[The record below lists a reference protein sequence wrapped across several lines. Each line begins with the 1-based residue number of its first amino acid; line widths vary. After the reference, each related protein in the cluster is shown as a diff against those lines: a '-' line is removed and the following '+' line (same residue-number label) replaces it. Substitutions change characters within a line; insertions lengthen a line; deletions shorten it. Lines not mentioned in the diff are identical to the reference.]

1 MPRPLNIALVEDNP
15 DDVLLMQELLKG
27 TQLQYF
33 LTVLKDGEQAL
44 DFVKTLVLGHASV
57 PDLIFLD
64 LNLPK
69 VSGHD
74 ILSEIRR
81 HKILDQLRVVVLTT
95 SENPEDK
102 RVALANRADC
112 YCVKPPALENLWN
125 VLDIVENACLNIALS
140 RPDSSVSNL
149 AELIAEQSDDSLPEK
164 QAILLIED
172 SPEDS
177 LYLQSVLRR
186 SNAIDCTIKTVETL
200 RDAVAML
207 SSGDYKFDVI
217 LTDLGLPDAQ
227 GLQILSS
234 LARTSAEI
242 PVIIMTGLDDEK
254 IALKAVSQGAQDY
267 LVKGQIN
274 EATLL
279 RSIKYAITRKQ
290 AEAMA
295 RMAVTFESS
304 VLQEILQNAPI
315 SIARF
320 DATLMVTACNDVFMR
335 QFGSASQ
342 GVIGESVQ
350 KLLPSIESSLW
361 QETITKG
368 RPFKLDRC
376 RVRAGAASASEID
389 DENEGPVWDLVV
401 WSMKGKEGDI
411 RGGIIIGIDVTQK
424 VMLESQKEDFI
435 AALAHDIK
443 NPLIGTGQVLQSL
456 VDGALGNMEDPQ
468 KDVLGMLKVSND
480 SVLLMLHNLLDVYRY
495 ESKFESSHFKLV
507 DLAQTFDLAI
517 ATMAPL
523 ASDRN
528 ISIKKVTSEDLRPV
542 KGDSTAINRLLTN
555 LLHNALKFSR
565 EGDSVEISAEN
576 LGDNLVAIRVIDH
589 GLGMNQEQE
598 KELFKRFGQN
608 KSRLRGSVGTGLG
621 LYLCKQIAEAHQGS
635 ITCQNKLNEG
645 CVFEVKLPACAT
657 VDSARG

>member
-1 MPRPLNIALVEDNP
+1 MPRPLNIALIEDNP

-44 DFVKTLVLGHASV
+44 DFIKTLVLGHASV
-57 PDLIFLD
+57 PDLVFLD

-140 RPDSSVSNL
+140 RPDTSVSSL
-149 AELIAEQSDDSLPEK
+149 AEMIAEQSDVSLREK

-172 SPEDS
+172 NPDDS
-177 LYLQSVLRR
+177 MYLQSVLKR
-186 SNAIDCTIKTVETL
+186 SSAIDCVIKTVETL
-200 RDAVAML
+200 ADAVQIV
-207 SSGDYKFDVI
+207 SSGEYKFDVI

-234 LARTSAEI
+234 LARTCSEI

-254 IALKAVSQGAQDY
+254 LALKAVSQGAQDY

-274 EATLL
+274 EGALL
-279 RSIKYAITRKQ
+279 RSIKYAVTRKQ

-320 DATLMVTACNDVFMR
+320 DAKLLVTACNDVFLR
-335 QFGSASQ
+335 QFSTVSQ

-350 KLLPSIESSLW
+350 KLLPNIEISLW
-361 QETITKG
+361 QNTVTQG

-376 RVRAGAASASEID
+376 RVRSEAD
-389 DENEGPVWDLVV
+389 HDAVSDGPVWDLVV

-424 VMLESQKEDFI
+424 VLLENQKEDFI

-456 VDGALGNMEDPQ
+456 VDGALGNMDDPQ

-495 ESKFESSHFKLV
+495 ESKFESTNFKMVELP
-507 DLAQTFDLAI
+507 QTFELAI

-528 ISIKKVTSEDLRPV
+528 ISIKKHLPDDLKPV
-542 KGDSTAINRLLTN
+542 KGDETAINRLLTN
-555 LLHNALKFSR
+555 LLHNALKFSH
-565 EGDSVEISAEN
+565 EGDTVEICAEN
-576 LGDNLVAIRVIDH
+576 DGEDLVAIRVIDH
-589 GLGMNQEQE
+589 GQGMNAEQE
-598 KELFKRFGQN
+598 KELFKRFGQS
-608 KSRLRGSVGTGLG
+608 KSRPRGTVGTGLG

-635 ITCQNKLNEG
+635 ITCSNKLDHG
-645 CVFEVKLPACAT
+645 CVFEVKLPCCAT